1 MNINLQQL
9 EQSSTLLPGRETSL
23 EGLTSGKQN
32 GRQST
37 EYSHQISRL
46 YTKLLQDY

>member
-1 MNINLQQL
+1 MNINVQQL

-23 EGLTSGKQN
+23 EGSPVEKN

-37 EYSHQISRL
+37 EYSRQISRL